1 MKQTLQS
8 RVACMV
14 LWGVLV
20 SLPAIARQQSEGMT
34 LREAVSIALG
44 QNAQVIQAMESLIGA
59 EAKISES
66 RSALLPAVNALAAY
80 ARLGPIASYTVNI
93 GPMVPPI
100 TMKFGVENTY
110 SAGVSVQHSLFNWG
124 RAEAGIEISEAGAR
138 MSQSGLELAR
148 QAAANQVIQL
158 FYGILVSKEA
168 IGVLDQ
174 SIRSLEN
181 RLDIL
186 TKRFDAGLASN
197 FDLLTMEV
205 QIASIRSRKVD
216 TQSNLRKLEFLFNRF
231 LGREI
236 ETPVELHGELKY
248 TSPGIDGQRLK
259 ETAATQR
266 RELEQLKQQEA
277 MSLAQVNLTNSFDK
291 PNVNLSL
298 TWGLR
303 NGYMPNLDV
312 LRGNWNAGLVLSY
325 PVFDGFKTKNQ
336 LEQAEVNVRLAQLRY
351 NDVKTA
357 ITMEV
362 NQTLVDLQANEEKI
376 GIEQLKVRLAE
387 EALKIADERFAK
399 GLLSTTDLLDSQ
411 TSLENARLN
420 LLQATYSAI
429 LARYSLDK
437 AVGKA
442 PY

>member
-66 RSALLPAVNALAAY
+66 RSALLPAVNAQAAY

-148 QAAANQVIQL
+148 QAAAYQVIQL

-216 TQSNLRKLEFLFNRF
+216 TQSNLRKLEFPLWCSRGWIGQS
-231 LGREI
+231 LHRGSEQSLHSEGVGVGGEI
-236 ETPVELHGELKY
+236 ELVEQV
-248 TSPGIDGQRLK
+248 IDIDRQG
-259 ETAATQR
+259 
-266 RELEQLKQQEA
+266 
-277 MSLAQVNLTNSFDK
+277 
-291 PNVNLSL
+291 
-298 TWGLR
+298 
-303 NGYMPNLDV
+303 
-312 LRGNWNAGLVLSY
+312 
-325 PVFDGFKTKNQ
+325 
-336 LEQAEVNVRLAQLRY
+336 VRPT
-351 NDVKTA
+351 VH
-357 ITMEV
+357 E
-362 NQTLVDLQANEEKI
+362 
-376 GIEQLKVRLAE
+376 
-387 EALKIADERFAK
+387 
-399 GLLSTTDLLDSQ
+399 S
-411 TSLENARLN
+411 
-420 LLQATYSAI
+420 
-429 LARYSLDK
+429 
-437 AVGKA
+437 
-442 PY
+442 